1 MWYSGGM
8 TEQEH
13 IEHLKDQIFKLR
25 ITVQGISGIAS
36 ANADWAKD
44 SFERAGFKKI
54 EEKLDQ
60 AVEEIQMTP

>member
-1 MWYSGGM
+1 M
-8 TEQEH
+8 TDQEKQ

-25 ITVQGISGIAS
+25 ITIQGNSGTAA
-36 ANADWAKD
+36 ANAAWAKA

-60 AVEEIQMTP
+60 AVEEIKMRP

>member
-1 MWYSGGM
+1 M
-8 TEQEH
+8 TDQEQ

-25 ITVQGISGIAS
+25 IAVQGISGIAS

-60 AVEEIQMTP
+60 AVEEIKMTP

>member
-1 MWYSGGM
+1 M
-8 TEQEH
+8 TDQERQ

-36 ANADWAKD
+36 ANASWAKD

-60 AVEEIQMTP
+60 AVEEIKMRP